1 MGDDDKHDKH
11 EGDLHI
17 GEKIVDHIIDTP
29 MLKMTVALHDL
40 HAAKDCEASPERRAG
55 LKGPAKV
62 NSHAYR
68 ENYDS
73 IFGAPRVRGQ
83 A

>member
-1 MGDDDKHDKH
+1 MGDDDGDHKH
-11 EGDLHI
+11 EGDLHV
-17 GEKIVDHIIDTP
+17 GEHIATYSTDTP
-29 MLKMTVALHDL
+29 MLKMSVAIHALHT
-40 HAAKDCEASPERRAG
+40 AEDCEASPERRAG

-73 IFGAPRVRGQ
+73 IFGTARVRGQ